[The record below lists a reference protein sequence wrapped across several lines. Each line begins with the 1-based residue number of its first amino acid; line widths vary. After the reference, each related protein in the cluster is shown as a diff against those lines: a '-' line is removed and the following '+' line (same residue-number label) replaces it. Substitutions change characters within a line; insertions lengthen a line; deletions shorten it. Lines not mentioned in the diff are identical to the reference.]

1 MTGRTPQEA
10 VKAWASSFQQAL
22 SCITGAR
29 FNVDGYRPADRPYDA
44 DLNGGLAVPLAA
56 VARLGLIAILRYRIM
71 REATSRDPWIVRIVT
86 YHYSLVDDTGRDIV
100 SYEWH
105 PEGTSWARWQHVHI
119 GRAMLRDDA
128 RLSSRMHLPT
138 GPVPI
143 EDVIRL
149 AIVEFDVRPR
159 RPDWAAVLQRTNRA
173 RAESPDQS

>member
-1 MTGRTPQEA
+1 MIGRTPQEA

-56 VARLGLIAILRYRIM
+56 MSRLGLVVILRYRVV
-71 REATSRDPWIVRIVT
+71 REARSHDPWTVQAVAYR
-86 YHYSLVDDTGRDIV
+86 YGLLDDTGRDVV

-105 PEGTSWARWQHVHI
+105 PEGTSWVTWPHLHI
-119 GRAMLRDDA
+119 GRAMLRDNA
-128 RLSSRMHLPT
+128 RLTSRMHPPT
-138 GPVPI
+138 GPVLI

-149 AIVEFDVRPR
+149 AIVEFGVRPR
-159 RPDWAAVLQRTNRA
+159 RPEWAAVLQRTGRA
-173 RAESPDQS
+173 RAESPSES